1 MRYLGCLTGEQEQ
14 RFLFER
20 TGSAAAHEEIQI
32 YRYKENR
39 IQNSPQISDLRGI
52 HILWH
57 RQEGKEY
64 DHKFEQ

>member
-1 MRYLGCLTGEQEQ
+1 MNGQAVPQ
-14 RFLFER
+14 RMK
-20 TGSAAAHEEIQI
+20 EIQI

>member
-1 MRYLGCLTGEQEQ
+1 MFWPSDRRAVFPALTGQAVLQ
-14 RFLFER
+14 CMK
-20 TGSAAAHEEIQI
+20 EIQI

>member
-1 MRYLGCLTGEQEQ
+1 MRYFGRLRGERRFRLLTGQAVPQ
-14 RFLFER
+14 RMK
-20 TGSAAAHEEIQI
+20 EIQI

>member
-1 MRYLGCLTGEQEQ
+1 MTGQAVPQ
-14 RFLFER
+14 CMK
-20 TGSAAAHEEIQI
+20 EIQI